1 MRRIRMLAS
10 TSALLIALSAT
21 PSLAQTAEPAPPGSG
36 GLGFGVK
43 AGFGI
48 NPEQFVLG
56 LQYSLGKSLGV
67 FRLVPNVHLGLGD
80 VTSFDLN
87 FDFLL
92 RLIAKDSGFGFYGGI
107 APTFVTYSGDGDS
120 NSEFGGT
127 VVVGVQVPLIKNKAT
142 NIEGRFGF
150 AGVPDIRLL
159 LSLIL

>member
-1 MRRIRMLAS
+1 MGRRSPKPTARP
-10 TSALLIALSAT
+10 SARSAKRC
-21 PSLAQTAEPAPPGSG
+21 ARR
-36 GLGFGVK
+36 
-43 AGFGI
+43 
-48 NPEQFVLG
+48 
-56 LQYSLGKSLGV
+56 
-67 FRLVPNVHLGLGD
+67 FRITVGTN
-80 VTSFDLN
+80 TC
-87 FDFLL
+87 
-92 RLIAKDSGFGFYGGI
+92 AGGI

>member
-1 MRRIRMLAS
+1 MRRIRVLVS

-48 NPEQFVLG
+48 DPDQFVIG

-67 FRLVPNVHLGLGD
+67 FRLVPNAHIGFGD
-80 VTSFDLN
+80 VTTFDIN

-92 RLIAKDSGFGFYGGI
+92 RLIAKDSGFGFYGGA
-107 APTFVTYSGDGDS
+107 APTFITGEGD
-120 NSEFGGT
+120 SEFGFTLVG
-127 VVVGVQVPLIKNKAT
+127 GVQVPLIKNKAT
-142 NIEGRFGF
+142 NIEARFGITDH
-150 AGVPDIRLL
+150 VPDFRIL